1 MSQKHFY
8 IVGLEIDD
16 DHPLNAENQ
25 RVNKATLAMWI
36 TDCLVKSDPLMRIA
50 VEVTDKEIDTRMA

>member
-1 MSQKHFY
+1 MPQKHFY

-16 DHPLNAENQ
+16 DHPLNAEDK